1 MSVKAFQPG
10 DLVIIRIR
18 SYKEYILVL
27 EVRNSNKARAL
38 KIIPER
44 QKSYVADLWLSFEES
59 QLCIVSE
66 NKQGRIILI

>member
-1 MSVKAFQPG
+1 MSAKAFQPG
-10 DLVIIRIR
+10 DLVIITIR

-44 QKSYVADLWLSFEES
+44 QKSYVADLWLSFEEL

-66 NKQGRIILI
+66 NKHGRIILI